1 MDKFAIINKNT
12 IELSDKEM
20 EGAANFHKR
29 RIAFA
34 FVDGQCRFNDNLD
47 DDRDHQHWVCED
59 YGLTKDEFENLIRGY
74 MLPGK
79 IVLYQSSHFLE
90 VDLSKLSVED
100 LLILL
105 HTYKKTY
112 KEELATIYN
121 GVKIGVVGEE
131 WSGKSEVLKTVFERS
146 V

>member
-1 MDKFAIINKNT
+1 MDKFAIINKDT

-34 FVDGQCRFNDNLD
+34 FVDGQCRFNSNSD

-79 IVLYQSSHFLE
+79 IVLYQSSHFSE
-90 VDLSKLSVED
+90 INLSELSAADVLT
-100 LLILL
+100 LLS
-105 HTYKKTY
+105 TYKKAYQSSYVT
-112 KEELATIYN
+112 LYN
-121 GVKIGVVGEE
+121 GAKIGVVGEE
-131 WSGKSEVLKTVFERS
+131 WPGKIELFKAYL
-146 V
+146 